1 MYEIGLKIRMS
12 EPAGLC
18 MVDNTAKGQ
27 SKGEE
32 NKKHNAKTLNK
43 HDRYPVERCDDIRLD
58 LNAA

>member
-1 MYEIGLKIRMS
+1 MS